1 MKSKKNSTKDLN
13 RKPDLYFIIVLVVLL
28 ALLYLALE
36 WRTPFD
42 DGGYDMDEPI
52 EDAQQPADSVVI
64 LRTKATNDDTVSDS
78 R

>member
-1 MKSKKNSTKDLN
+1 MNSKKNPTKDLN
-13 RKPDLYFIIVLVVLL
+13 RKPGLYFIIVLVVLL

-52 EDAQQPADSVVI
+52 KDVQQPADSVVI
-64 LRTKATNDDTVSDS
+64 LRTKATKDNVLSD
-78 R
+78 